1 MTKLAISTSQDGEV
15 QPAKGN
21 EDDDHDDDDG
31 VTDNV
36 YAVVKEEPI
45 YGNLEM
51 LY

>member
-21 EDDDHDDDDG
+21 DDDDDYDDG

-36 YAVVKEEPI
+36 YAVVK
-45 YGNLEM
+45 
-51 LY
+51 